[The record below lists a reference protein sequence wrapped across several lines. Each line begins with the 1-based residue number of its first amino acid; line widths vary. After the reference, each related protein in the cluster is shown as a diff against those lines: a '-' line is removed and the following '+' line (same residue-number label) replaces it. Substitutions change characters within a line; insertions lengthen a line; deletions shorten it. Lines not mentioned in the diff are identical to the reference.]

1 MITLM
6 WSEKYRPQI
15 ISDMVGNEEARVAIT
30 EWFVKW
36 KTGTKPLL
44 LVGPPGIG
52 KTTIAYL
59 VAKQFGYDMIGL
71 NASDVRSKSR
81 INEILMPVLGNV
93 SVLGT
98 PMIFV
103 DEVDGI
109 HGRGNY
115 GGASA
120 LVDILKEPTVPIVLA
135 ANNDDSDKMKSIK
148 KVVKTIQFKKI
159 PPRLLRV
166 YLENILK
173 KQSAKLSP
181 GSLIKVIDK
190 SKGDIRSMINLAQ
203 SLVTGFNP
211 QTDQSFESVNVED
224 GINAFFKA
232 NSVEEARSVLYSMQI
247 DPREKIN
254 AFYSSI
260 ITSELDRQ
268 TLAKYLEIMSTAD
281 MLFGRIM
288 KTQNWRLLRYLN
300 DTLIKLYQNDE
311 RIRYTKYNLSWPLLN
326 RIRWDGAKIKS
337 LSNIMAKKLHLS
349 SSSFVTLCLPYV
361 LFCIKNNTLELE
373 LEETFGDI
381 IEKEIELIK

>member
-1 MITLM
+1 M

-15 ISDMVGNEEARVAIT
+15 ISDMVGNEEPRSAIM
-30 EWFVKW
+30 EWFAKW
-36 KTGTKPLL
+36 KKGTKPLL

-52 KTTIAYL
+52 KTTMAFL

-103 DEVDGI
+103 DEVDGL
-109 HGRGNY
+109 HGRGDY
-115 GGASA
+115 GGAAA
-120 LVDILKEPTVPIVLA
+120 LVDILKEPTVPIVIA
-135 ANNDDSDKMKSIK
+135 ANDDTLEKMKNIK
-148 KVVKTIQFKKI
+148 KVVKTISFKRI

-173 KQSAKLSP
+173 KEDVKLSP
-181 GSLIKVIDK
+181 GSLIKVISK
-190 SKGDIRSMINLAQ
+190 SRGDIRSMINLTQ

-211 QTDQSFESVNVED
+211 QTETSFEKINVED
-224 GINAFFKA
+224 GVNAFFKA
-232 NSVEEARSVLYSMQI
+232 NSIDEARSVLYSMQI
-247 DPREKIN
+247 NPREKIN

-260 ITSELDRQ
+260 VTSNLDNP
-268 TLAKYLEIMSTAD
+268 TLAKYLETISDAD
-281 MLFGRIM
+281 MIYGKIM

-300 DTLIKLYQNDE
+300 DILIKLYQNDD
-311 RIRYTKYNLSWPLLN
+311 RIRYAKYNLSWPLLN

-337 LSNIMAKKLHLS
+337 LSSVMAKKLHLS
-349 SSSFVTLCLPYV
+349 SSAFVTICLPYV
-361 LFCIKNNTLELE
+361 LFCIKNKTLELE
-373 LEETFGDI
+373 LQETFGDV
-381 IEKEIELIK
+381 IEKEMELIQ

>member
-1 MITLM
+1 M

-15 ISDMVGNEEARVAIT
+15 ISDMIGNEESRKEIM
-30 EWFVKW
+30 EWFAKW
-36 KTGTKPLL
+36 KKGTKPLL

-52 KTTIAYL
+52 KTTMAFL

-71 NASDVRSKSR
+71 NASDARSKSR
-81 INEILMPVLGNV
+81 INEILTPVLGNV

-109 HGRGNY
+109 HGRGDY
-115 GGASA
+115 GGAAA

-135 ANNDDSDKMKSIK
+135 ANDDTLEKMKNIK
-148 KVVKTIQFKKI
+148 KVVKTISFKKI

-173 KQSAKLSP
+173 KENVKLSP

-190 SKGDIRSMINLAQ
+190 SRGDIRSMINLTQ
-203 SLVTGFNP
+203 SLINGFNP
-211 QTDQSFESVNVED
+211 QTEISFEKINVED
-224 GINAFFKA
+224 GVNAFFKA
-232 NSVEEARSVLYSMQI
+232 NSIDEARSVLYSMQI
-247 DPREKIN
+247 NPRDKIN

-260 ITSELDRQ
+260 ITSDIDNL
-268 TLAKYLEIMSTAD
+268 TLAKYLETISDAD
-281 MLFGRIM
+281 MIYGKIM

-300 DTLIKLYQNDE
+300 EILIKLYQNDD
-311 RIRYTKYNLSWPLLN
+311 RIRYAKYNLSWPLLN

-337 LSNIMAKKLHLS
+337 LSSVMAKKLHLS
-349 SSSFVTLCLPYV
+349 SSAFVSICLPYV
-361 LFCIKNNTLELE
+361 LFCIKNKTLELE

-381 IEKEIELIK
+381 IEKEMELIQ

>member
-1 MITLM
+1 MIKLM
-6 WSEKYRPQI
+6 WSEKYRPQN
-15 ISDMVGNEEARVAIT
+15 ISDMVGNEESRSAIM
-30 EWFVKW
+30 EWFAKW
-36 KTGTKPLL
+36 KKGTKPLL

-52 KTTIAYL
+52 KTTMAFL

-81 INEILMPVLGNV
+81 INEILTPVLGNV

-109 HGRGNY
+109 HGRGDY
-115 GGASA
+115 GGVAA
-120 LVDILKEPTVPIVLA
+120 LVDILKEPTVPIILA
-135 ANNDDSDKMKSIK
+135 ANDDTSDKMKNIK
-148 KVVKTIQFKKI
+148 KVVKIISFKKI

-173 KQSAKLSP
+173 KESAKLSP

-190 SKGDIRSMINLAQ
+190 SRGDIRSMINLTQ
-203 SLVTGFNP
+203 SMVTGFNP
-211 QTDQSFESVNVED
+211 QTETTFENIDVED
-224 GINAFFKA
+224 GINAFFKSK
-232 NSVEEARSVLYSMQI
+232 SVEEARGVLYSMQI

-260 ITSELDRQ
+260 VTSSLDPE
-268 TLAKYLEIMSTAD
+268 TFAKYLEIISEAD
-281 MLFGRIM
+281 MLYGKIVR
-288 KTQNWRLLRYLN
+288 TQNWRLLRYLN
-300 DTLIKLYQNDE
+300 DILIKLYHNDD
-311 RIRYTKYNLSWPLLN
+311 RVRYAQYNLSWPLLN

-337 LSNIMAKKLHLS
+337 LSSVMAKKLHLS
-349 SSSFVTLCLPYV
+349 SSAFVTFGLPFV
-361 LFCIKNNTLELE
+361 LFCIKNNALELE

-381 IEKEIELIK
+381 IEKEIELIQ

>member
-1 MITLM
+1 M

-15 ISDMVGNEEARVAIT
+15 ISDMVGNEEARAAIT

-36 KTGTKPLL
+36 KKGTKPLL

-109 HGRGNY
+109 HGRGDY

-120 LVDILKEPTVPIVLA
+120 LVDILKNPTVPIVLA

-190 SKGDIRSMINLAQ
+190 SKGDIRSMINLTQ
-203 SLVTGFNP
+203 SLETGFNP

-224 GINAFFKA
+224 GVNAFFKA
-232 NSVEEARSVLYSMQI
+232 NSIEEARGVLYSMRI

-260 ITSELDRQ
+260 ITSELDNQ

-300 DTLIKLYQNDE
+300 DTLIKLYQNDD

-337 LSNIMAKKLHLS
+337 LSNVMARKLHLS

-361 LFCIKNNTLELE
+361 LFCIKNKTLKLE

>member
-1 MITLM
+1 M

-15 ISDMVGNEEARVAIT
+15 ISDMIGNEEPRAAIM

-36 KTGTKPLL
+36 KKGTKPLL

-59 VAKQFGYDMIGL
+59 MAKQFGYDMIGL

-81 INEILMPVLGNV
+81 INEILTPILGNV

-109 HGRGNY
+109 HGRGDY
-115 GGASA
+115 GGAAA

-135 ANNDDSDKMKSIK
+135 ANDDTLDKMKGFK
-148 KVVKTIQFKKI
+148 KVVKTIYFKRI

-173 KQSAKLSP
+173 RESAKLSP

-190 SKGDIRSMINLAQ
+190 SHGDIRSMINLTQ

-211 QTDQSFESVNVED
+211 QTEISFESINVED

-232 NSVEEARSVLYSMQI
+232 NSIEEARGVLYSMQI
-247 DPREKIN
+247 DPRKKID

-260 ITSELDRQ
+260 ITSDLDNT
-268 TLAKYLEIMSTAD
+268 TLAKYLGVISNAD
-281 MLFGRIM
+281 MLYGKII

-300 DTLIKLYQNDE
+300 DVLMELYQNDD
-311 RIRYTKYNLSWPLLN
+311 RIRYSQYNLSWPLLN
-326 RIRWDGAKIKS
+326 RIRWDGKKIKS
-337 LSNIMAKKLHLS
+337 LSSFMAKKLHVS
-349 SSSFVTLCLPYV
+349 SSAFVTLCLPYL
-361 LFCIKNNTLELE
+361 LFCIKNKTLELE
-373 LEETFGDI
+373 IEETFGDI
-381 IEKEIELIK
+381 IDKEIELIQ

>member
-1 MITLM
+1 M

-15 ISDMVGNEEARVAIT
+15 ISDMVGNEEARAVII

-36 KTGTKPLL
+36 KKGTKPLL

-81 INEILMPVLGNV
+81 INEILTPVLANV
-93 SVLGT
+93 SVMGI

-109 HGRGNY
+109 HGRGDY

-135 ANNDDSDKMKSIK
+135 ANNDTSDKMKSIK
-148 KVVKTIQFKKI
+148 KIVKTIQFKKI
-159 PPRLLRV
+159 PPRLLRI
-166 YLENILK
+166 YLENILQ
-173 KQSAKLSP
+173 KQSARLSP
-181 GSLIKVIDK
+181 GVLIKVINS
-190 SKGDIRSMINLAQ
+190 SKGDIRSMINLTQ

-211 QTDQSFESVNVED
+211 QTEKTFEKINVED

-232 NSVEEARSVLYSMQI
+232 NSIEESRSVLYSMQI

-254 AFYSSI
+254 AFYSSV
-260 ITSELDRQ
+260 ITSELDNT
-268 TLAKYLEIMSTAD
+268 TLARYLEIISDAD

-300 DTLIKLYQNDE
+300 DILVKLYQNDD
-311 RIRYTKYNLSWPLLN
+311 RIRYAKYNLSWPLLN

-337 LSNIMAKKLHLS
+337 LSSVMARKLHLS
-349 SSSFVTLCLPYV
+349 SSSFVTLCLPFV
-361 LFCIKNNTLELE
+361 LFCIKNKTLKLE

-381 IEKEIELIK
+381 IEKEIELIQ

>member
-15 ISDMVGNEEARVAIT
+15 ISDMVGNEEARAAII

-36 KTGTKPLL
+36 KKGTKPLL

-109 HGRGNY
+109 HGRGDY

-135 ANNDDSDKMKSIK
+135 ANNDTSDKMKSIK
-148 KVVKTIQFKKI
+148 KVVKTIYFKRI

-181 GSLIKVIDK
+181 GALIKVIDK
-190 SKGDIRSMINLAQ
+190 SKGDIRSMINLTQ
-203 SLVTGFNP
+203 SLETGFNP
-211 QTDQSFESVNVED
+211 QTEQSFESVNVED
-224 GINAFFKA
+224 GVNAFFKA
-232 NSVEEARSVLYSMQI
+232 NSVEEARSVLYSMRI

-260 ITSELDRQ
+260 VTSELDSAS
-268 TLAKYLEIMSTAD
+268 LAKYLEIISTAD

-300 DTLIKLYQNDE
+300 DTLIKLYQNDD
-311 RIRYTKYNLSWPLLN
+311 RIRYSQYNLSWPLLN

-337 LSNIMAKKLHLS
+337 LSNVMARKLHLS
-349 SSSFVTLCLPYV
+349 SSSFVTLCLPFV
-361 LFCIKNNTLELE
+361 LFCIKNKTLKLE

-381 IEKEIELIK
+381 IEKEIELIQ